1 MQWIKLSKKSRSI
14 LAALAEGR
22 PCEQILADDHTV
34 TYHDIFHAAAEA
46 PEEESAA
53 LLHVGDGGAEDVG
66 GVSDVIAV
74 DLHIRGCPPSPH
86 DILKGLIALLAVASR
101 KAG

>member
-22 PCEQILADDHTV
+22 PCEQILAEDRTV

-46 PEEESAA
+46 PTRHWKKKSAA
-53 LLHVGDGGAEDVG
+53 K
-66 GVSDVIAV
+66 
-74 DLHIRGCPPSPH
+74 PSGQERH
-86 DILKGLIALLAVASR
+86 STD
-101 KAG
+101 